1 MAIME
6 HLSRG
11 REIGSA
17 RTISVATSVGKGSY
31 VVYSI
36 SGCNIIKNDISGI
49 ICDGVELINVV
60 QVRVQWRDFVNSV
73 MNHHEEEEFVMG

>member
-31 VVYSI
+31 VV
-36 SGCNIIKNDISGI
+36 
-49 ICDGVELINVV
+49 GVILLKMIFQE
-60 QVRVQWRDFVNSV
+60 
-73 MNHHEEEEFVMG
+73 